1 MKFISV
7 LLKENTKINICCFL
21 LDFNFNIIE
30 KNYNFV
36 NNFNQTLIYIT
47 EKPPP
52 LLRGS
57 LAKIVT
63 FGTKHLSAIQGM
75 SAIWEIRHWE
85 VSLYK

>member
-36 NNFNQTLIYIT
+36 NNFNQTLIYIYSET
-47 EKPPP
+47 
-52 LLRGS
+52 
-57 LAKIVT
+57 
-63 FGTKHLSAIQGM
+63 SA
-75 SAIWEIRHWE
+75 AIER
-85 VSLYK
+85 

>member
-63 FGTKHLSAIQGM
+63 FGTKHFVCYS
-75 SAIWEIRHWE
+75 RH
-85 VSLYK
+85 VRYLGNPSLGGFTV